1 MLFAGMEITFLVIGF
16 QLTLLKTVVTLS
28 AAKSLITKSVE
39 FLQSQAPSER
49 QSVVKEPMLSVSY
62 HQLHLYWSLP

>member
-49 QSVVKEPMLSVSY
+49 QSVAKSSTVPVQS
-62 HQLHLYWSLP
+62 